1 MKGLIFIWI
10 SPIGFSSISDFLSFN
25 SLTCLIYS
33 LLLSFC
39 IFSVHLQAKEEL
51 ATWKAYWMRHFDILQ
66 VSMNFLNLYL
76 SQHVVWMIHF
86 DVQPGLFRFQYHNH
100 MTVVVCIL
108 LIDQVQEAALFETL
122 YALDC
127 DPRQFSEYTAS
138 YATLTNNLSSE
149 ERMALRSADQVL
161 QQTDKANKT
170 GADSNNSNI
179 NNNSS
184 NSNSNSST
192 IGSGKKKHTA
202 LEYVEAVVEVDTD
215 NKLPEYEAQ
224 ALIDPLVQQYAYKR
238 YYLRVIFYIV
248 VVYAVYTFAT
258 F

>member
-1 MKGLIFIWI
+1 MFVVLANSELMLPWLWI
-10 SPIGFSSISDFLSFN
+10 TNKVNHFL
-25 SLTCLIYS
+25 C
-33 LLLSFC
+33 
-39 IFSVHLQAKEEL
+39 K
-51 ATWKAYWMRHFDILQ
+51 
-66 VSMNFLNLYL
+66 
-76 SQHVVWMIHF
+76 
-86 DVQPGLFRFQYHNH
+86 
-100 MTVVVCIL
+100 
-108 LIDQVQEAALFETL
+108 VQEAALFETL

-138 YATLTNNLSSE
+138 YATLTSNLSSE
-149 ERMALRSADQVL
+149 ERMALRSADQVF

-170 GADSNNSNI
+170 GAVSNNSNHR
-179 NNNSS
+179 NSNV
-184 NSNSNSST
+184 NSNSGTSD
-192 IGSGKKKHTA
+192 SGKKKHIP